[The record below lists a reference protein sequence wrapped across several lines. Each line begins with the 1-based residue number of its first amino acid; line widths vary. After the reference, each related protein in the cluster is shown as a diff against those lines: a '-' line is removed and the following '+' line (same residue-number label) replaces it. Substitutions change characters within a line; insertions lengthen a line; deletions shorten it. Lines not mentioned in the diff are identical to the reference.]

1 MRLDKQWVSVGIVVA
16 AISLGACRPSA
27 PAADSTSAPSAKAD
41 SAPPPPSGSAPDAT
55 VRSDSVLLKTD
66 KAQYKAGEAIALT
79 FENKSA
85 ASYAFNPCQRS
96 VEREEGTA
104 WTTVDEGNRMCT
116 MEAWILDPKGTRTG
130 NTELPTPL
138 PAGRYRVVVRMTVD
152 SPTASG
158 AAISAVSDPIRV
170 Q

>member
-1 MRLDKQWVSVGIVVA
+1 MRLDKQWVCVGMAVA
-16 AISLGACRPSA
+16 AISLGACRPGA
-27 PAADSTSAPSAKAD
+27 PATDSAAAPSAKTDSTSAPSGAT
-41 SAPPPPSGSAPDAT
+41 PEAT
-55 VRSDSVLLKTD
+55 VRSDSVVLRTD
-66 KAQYKAGEAIALT
+66 KAQYKAGETIALT

-96 VEREEGTA
+96 VEREEGTS
-104 WTTVDEGNRMCT
+104 WTTVPEPNRMCT

-138 PAGRYRVVVRMTVD
+138 TAGRYRVVVRMTVD

-158 AAISAVSDPIRV
+158 PAITAVSDPLTV

>member
-1 MRLDKQWVSVGIVVA
+1 MRLDKRFYTLTAMA
-16 AISLGACRPSA
+16 AIALGACRSNTPDAGDSGMA
-27 PAADSTSAPSAKAD
+27 PPAAKAD
-41 SAPPPPSGSAPDAT
+41 SAPSSGAAPTAT
-55 VRSDSVLLKTD
+55 SRSDSVLLKTD
-66 KAQYKAGEAIALT
+66 KAQYKAGEQIALT

-96 VEREEGTA
+96 VEREEGSA
-104 WTTVDEGNRMCT
+104 WMSVSEPNRMCT

-138 PAGRYRVVVRMTVD
+138 TAGRYRIVVRMTVD

-158 AAISAVSDPIRV
+158 AAIPAVSDPVTV